1 MWHIRSGVSWVG
13 GAQNIFPTEATPT
26 IAAKKTR
33 QNVVLSRLP
42 TSALLRLSLPRK
54 KRMTPART
62 RQKRCFPAPDWQE
75 NSPQK
80 ATNKKKWFK
89 KDGSIVPPHNC
100 QNTNLTFPLEE
111 VRVGRGKQQLV
122 AMSYHNCVG
131 GKKKSALWAKLCGA
145 KEKLINKFS
154 ASRSACQCGFVNE
167 YLWVV
172 VCIRAKISGVCR
184 LVVLYED
191 FFFSWELEED
201 CKICIL

>member
-42 TSALLRLSLPRK
+42 TSALRRLSLSKEKDDAGKDAPEAVFSSPRL
-54 KRMTPART
+54 T
-62 RQKRCFPAPDWQE
+62 RKFPSKSNQ
-75 NSPQK
+75 Q
-80 ATNKKKWFK
+80 KKWFK

-131 GKKKSALWAKLCGA
+131 EKKKSALWAKLCGA

-191 FFFSWELEED
+191 FFFFWELVED